1 MPMPDSRPNSTEIP
15 TRLTQLLSE
24 LYSETDGF
32 LDRTGDA
39 QLWYNRGYA
48 NGLASALQS
57 LGHGSALA
65 GAVTLDPPDISDA
78 HAFMPWGK
86 AYAHGFEMGR
96 RETIEVMEPL

>member
-1 MPMPDSRPNSTEIP
+1 MPDRLPNSSEILS
-15 TRLTQLLSE
+15 RLIQLLSE

-32 LDRTGDA
+32 LDQTGDA

-57 LGHGSALA
+57 LGYGSTLA
-65 GAVTLDPPDISDA
+65 GAVALDPPDVSDA

-86 AYAHGFEMGR
+86 AYAHGFEMGQ